1 MKTFINNYKD
11 ININIFYI
19 AFTVIF
25 TVIIVVFLRNI
36 EKQMT
41 RTRPREIPLTF
52 ENFDNNTTKTPFIQ
66 TQLIQKE
73 IPRIITKG
81 VPDNMLNVCA
91 SISSDGPY
99 RINNTNVICSRDLKG
114 SLTVGNVYNRNVS
127 DNVCPLVARLP
138 PKDQPQ
144 VVFQGAGGA
153 PVGSQ
158 LYYARA
164 DTSKLTTPYSDA
176 IWSPHCCKGKTL
188 FGLSTSGGCLCGNY
202 IAN

>member
-1 MKTFINNYKD
+1 MKTTVNNYKD
-11 ININIFYI
+11 INLIVYSIVI
-19 AFTVIF
+19 TVMF
-25 TVIIVVFLRNI
+25 TVIIVLFLRNI
-36 EKQMT
+36 EKQMS
-41 RTRPREIPLTF
+41 RTRPREIPLTTFERF
-52 ENFDNNTTKTPFIQ
+52 ENNANSPFIQ

-73 IPRIITKG
+73 IPRIITTG
-81 VPDNMLNVCA
+81 VSDNILNVCA

-99 RINNTNVICSRDLKG
+99 RINNTNTICSRDLKG

-127 DNVCPLVARLP
+127 DNICPLVARLP
-138 PKDQPQ
+138 PRDQPQ

-188 FGLSTSGGCLCGNY
+188 FGLSTSGGCLCGNHN
-202 IAN
+202 AN

>member
-1 MKTFINNYKD
+1 MKTFVNNYKD
-11 ININIFYI
+11 IDLIVYSIVI
-19 AFTVIF
+19 TVIF
-25 TVIIVVFLRNI
+25 TVIIVLFLRNI
-36 EKQMT
+36 EKQTT
-41 RTRPREIPLTF
+41 RTRPREIPLTYENF
-52 ENFDNNTTKTPFIQ
+52 ENNTKTPFIQ

-73 IPRIITKG
+73 IPRIITTE
-81 VPDNMLNVCA
+81 VPNNMLNVCA

-114 SLTVGNVYNRNVS
+114 SLTVGNVYNKNTS
-127 DNVCPLVARLP
+127 NNICPLVARLP
-138 PKDQPQ
+138 PRDQPQ

-188 FGLSTSGGCLCGNY
+188 FGLSTSGGCLCGIHN
-202 IAN
+202 AN

>member
-1 MKTFINNYKD
+1 MKTFVNNYKD
-11 ININIFYI
+11 IDLIVYSIVI
-19 AFTVIF
+19 TVIF
-25 TVIIVVFLRNI
+25 TVIIVLFLRNI
-36 EKQMT
+36 EKQTT
-41 RTRPREIPLTF
+41 RTRPREIPLTYENF
-52 ENFDNNTTKTPFIQ
+52 ENNTKTPFIQ

-73 IPRIITKG
+73 IPRIITTE
-81 VPDNMLNVCA
+81 VPNNVLNVCA
-91 SISSDGPY
+91 SISSDSPY

-114 SLTVGNVYNRNVS
+114 SLTVGNVYNKNTS
-127 DNVCPLVARLP
+127 NNICPLVARLP

-164 DTSKLTTPYSDA
+164 DTSKLTTPYSNA

-188 FGLSTSGGCLCGNY
+188 FGLSTSGGCLCGNHN
-202 IAN
+202 AN

>member
-25 TVIIVVFLRNI
+25 TVIIVLFLRNI
-36 EKQMT
+36 EKQT
-41 RTRPREIPLTF
+41 IRTRPREIPLTTF
-52 ENFDNNTTKTPFIQ
+52 ENFDNNNSTPLTQ

-91 SISSDGPY
+91 SISSDRPY
-99 RINNTNVICSRDLKG
+99 RINNTNIICSRDLKG
-114 SLTVGNVYNRNVS
+114 SLTVGNVYDRNVS
-127 DNVCPLVARLP
+127 DNICPLVAKLP

-158 LYYARA
+158 QYYARA

-188 FGLSTSGGCLCGNY
+188 FGLSTSGGCLCGSHV
-202 IAN
+202 AN

>member
-1 MKTFINNYKD
+1 MKTFVNNYKD
-11 ININIFYI
+11 INIIVYSI
-19 AFTVIF
+19 VITVIF
-25 TVIIVVFLRNI
+25 TVIIVLFLRNI
-36 EKQMT
+36 EKQMS
-41 RTRPREIPLTF
+41 RTRPREIPLTTFERF
-52 ENFDNNTTKTPFIQ
+52 ENNANSPFIQ

-81 VPDNMLNVCA
+81 VSDNVLNVCA
-91 SISSDGPY
+91 SISSDSPY

-127 DNVCPLVARLP
+127 DNICPLVARLP
-138 PKDQPQ
+138 PRDQPQ

-188 FGLSTSGGCLCGNY
+188 FGLSTSGGCLCENN